1 MKQKA
6 PQLSEAFIERQMVFT
21 LVSGWRDSNSRPPA
35 PKAGALPLY
44 LLIYWHIVI
53 GQLNCVPHF
62 RVPFSK
68 F

>member
-35 PKAGALPLY
+35 PKVGILY
-44 LLIYWHIVI
+44 TINYL
-53 GQLNCVPHF
+53 
-62 RVPFSK
+62 
-68 F
+68 